1 MKFKSPS
8 LVGVYLRAGSQ
19 EKSLANHPLTSASG
33 AKEKFPPYGNTLP
46 GSKDRGVRVQGDF
59 LLEPLL
65 SSCHSDK
72 ELLCSDR
79 S

>member
-33 AKEKFPPYGNTLP
+33 AKEKFPPYGNT
-46 GSKDRGVRVQGDF
+46 
-59 LLEPLL
+59 
-65 SSCHSDK
+65 
-72 ELLCSDR
+72 
-79 S
+79 